1 MKHTLAFQTEGEPRL
16 EYAPVAKTRWE
27 PEKRVY

>member
-1 MKHTLAFQTEGEPRL
+1 MKHTLAYQTPDGPRL
-16 EYAPVAKTRWE
+16 EYAPVTKTRWE